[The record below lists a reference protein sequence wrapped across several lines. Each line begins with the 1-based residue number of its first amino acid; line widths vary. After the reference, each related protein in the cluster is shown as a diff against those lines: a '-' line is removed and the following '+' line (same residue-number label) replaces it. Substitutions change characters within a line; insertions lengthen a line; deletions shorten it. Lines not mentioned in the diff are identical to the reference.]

1 MGIKRKKFF
10 LGYDLNNNQANAK
23 CDLMT
28 ENEESENRFGMG
40 TFVCVFNK
48 DYTKIMLLYRNAE
61 KRAKWGAD
69 WGNVGGVVEFGETSV
84 QGAIREVFE
93 ETGLR
98 LKPENLKLIAI
109 RETLN
114 FMPHLQAIHI
124 VYSTAINEDTPIK
137 LNAHAKTLESESYKW
152 FDVDNLPERML
163 DPKEDILKWR
173 DIAKSDYSIMLMQ
186 K

>member
-1 MGIKRKKFF
+1 MAEKK
-10 LGYDLNNNQANAK
+10 
-23 CDLMT
+23 
-28 ENEESENRFGMG
+28 ESENRFGMG

-61 KRAKWGAD
+61 KRVKWGAD
-69 WGNVGGVVEFGETSV
+69 WGNVGGVVEFGETSM

-93 ETGLR
+93 ETGLK
-98 LKPENLKLIAI
+98 LKPEGLKLIAI
-109 RETLN
+109 KETLN

-124 VYSTAINEDTPIK
+124 VYSTTIEENTPIK

-163 DPKEDILKWR
+163 DPKEDIIKWHN
-173 DIAKSDYSIMLMQ
+173 IAKSSYSIMPMQ

>member
-1 MGIKRKKFF
+1 MAE
-10 LGYDLNNNQANAK
+10 NN
-23 CDLMT
+23 
-28 ENEESENRFGMG
+28 ENENRFGMG

-69 WGNVGGVVEFGETSV
+69 WGNVGGVVEFGETSM

-93 ETGLR
+93 ETGLKLR
-98 LKPENLKLIAI
+98 PEDLKLIAI
-109 RETLN
+109 KETLN
-114 FMPHLQAIHI
+114 FIPHLQAIHI
-124 VYSTAINEDTPIK
+124 IYGTAIEENAPIK
-137 LNAHAKTLESESYKW
+137 LNAHAETLESESYKW

-163 DPKEDILKWR
+163 DPKEDIIKWR
-173 DIAKSDYSIMLMQ
+173 DIAKSDYSTPPMQ

>member
-1 MGIKRKKFF
+1 MAK
-10 LGYDLNNNQANAK
+10 NN
-23 CDLMT
+23 
-28 ENEESENRFGMG
+28 ENENRFGIG
-40 TFVCVFNK
+40 TFVCFFNK

-69 WGNVGGVVEFGETSV
+69 WGNVGGVVEFGETSM

-93 ETGLR
+93 ETGLK
-98 LKPENLKLIAI
+98 LKPEDLKLIAI
-109 RETLN
+109 KETLN
-114 FMPHLQAIHI
+114 FMPHLQSIHI
-124 VYSTAINEDTPIK
+124 VYSTTIEENAQIK

-163 DPKEDILKWR
+163 DPKEDIMKWR
-173 DIAKSDYSIMLMQ
+173 DIAKSDYSIMPMQ

>member
-1 MGIKRKKFF
+1 M
-10 LGYDLNNNQANAK
+10 QANAK

-69 WGNVGGVVEFGETSV
+69 WGNVGGVVEFGETSM

-93 ETGLR
+93 ETGLK

-124 VYSTAINEDTPIK
+124 VYSTAINENTPIK

-163 DPKEDILKWR
+163 DPKEDIIKWR
-173 DIAKSDYSIMLMQ
+173 NIAKSDYSIMLMQ